1 MGDNKTFLVFTPI
14 KLDMQIRIVRR
25 IPITEVNDRVEQYKK
40 QFGGSLDEV
49 FNQIS
54 EQSFDQESFDI
65 YVEWMAMEHA
75 LGAYVEGEAFDYL
88 TEDIVDMEIKDFSK
102 LTPKRLELL
111 DKMSRY
117 NADSINKLASSI
129 GRDVKN
135 VYKDLKV
142 LESLGLIGLNKD
154 GRRLIPDLLVKEIT
168 FLTW

>member
-1 MGDNKTFLVFTPI
+1 
-14 KLDMQIRIVRR
+14 MQLRIVRR
-25 IPITEVNDRVEQYKK
+25 IPLTEVTDRVTQYEK
-40 QFGGSLDEV
+40 QFGASLDDV
-49 FNQIS
+49 SNQFA
-54 EQSFDQESFDI
+54 EKALDQEAFDD

-88 TEDIVDMEIKDFSK
+88 TEDILDLGPQDLSK

-111 DKMSRY
+111 DQMSRH

-135 VYKDLKV
+135 VYNDLKA
-142 LESLGLIGLNKD
+142 LESLGLIELVED
-154 GRRLIPDLLVKEIT
+154 GRRMTPDLLVKEIT